1 MNSTHFIGLFIG
13 SNEANVSLSTVL
25 GYGKHLLDVT
35 SLQAFMQT
43 SLIVEGLLCGKTRST
58 VPGTEY
64 ALSMVA
70 NVISNTQLVSIY

>member
-1 MNSTHFIGLFIG
+1 
-13 SNEANVSLSTVL
+13 
-25 GYGKHLLDVT
+25 
-35 SLQAFMQT
+35 MQT